1 MGKDLISCP
10 DQHSEADDLR
20 GDHIYPADPLQPLAM
35 KGMALDLYPSRRA
48 IKSILGTTQASELQG
63 LT

>member
-20 GDHIYPADPLQPLAM
+20 GDHIYPALAM